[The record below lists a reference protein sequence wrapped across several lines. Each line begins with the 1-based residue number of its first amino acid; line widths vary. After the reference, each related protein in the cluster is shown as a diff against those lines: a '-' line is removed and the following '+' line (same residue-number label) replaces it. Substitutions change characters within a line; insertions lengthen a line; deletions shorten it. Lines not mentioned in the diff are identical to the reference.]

1 MSVLDLAFKRMAMM
15 NTLQEQFTQKNSI
28 FFGNNKSVLGVLQSG
43 RGGLP
48 RGRGGLIRQG
58 THLPGKV
65 TKYKPFVQAEMA
77 DSTKNRRK
85 SN

>member
-15 NTLQEQFTQKNSI
+15 STLQNQFNQQNAT

-48 RGRGGLIRQG
+48 RGRSGLMRQG
-58 THLPGKV
+58 PHLPGKV
-65 TKYKPFVQAEMA
+65 TKYKIF
-77 DSTKNRRK
+77 SGRNG
-85 SN
+85 